1 MNHQPF
7 ENWILDEL
15 TRTPQEQNS
24 LDQHLK
30 ECPDCYRLQRSW
42 SKVQQQIVAAPRK
55 TAPASFMS
63 HWKSNFAARQK
74 EQERRQART
83 LLISLASGA
92 GAILI
97 ALAVIML
104 PDFSVISL
112 LVGFLTAV
120 VKLFSGLES
129 TWSMATNIFNSAPTI
144 TLVVTG
150 LMIAGWIS
158 LAAFAWGISIWRIT
172 TKGVKAK

>member
-15 TRTPQEQNS
+15 TLTPQEQSS
-24 LDQHLK
+24 LEQHVK

-55 TAPASFMS
+55 AAPASFMT
-63 HWKSNFAARQK
+63 HWKSNFAARQI

-97 ALAVIML
+97 ALTVILM
-104 PDFSVISL
+104 PEFSLISL
-112 LVGFLTAV
+112 LVGFLTTI
-120 VKLFSGLES
+120 VKLFSGIES
-129 TWSMATNIFNSAPTI
+129 TWSMVSNIVNSAPTV

>member
-15 TRTPQEQNS
+15 TLTPQEQSS
-24 LDQHLK
+24 LEQHLK
-30 ECPDCYRLQRSW
+30 DCPDCYRLQRSW
-42 SKVQQQIVAAPRK
+42 SKAQQHLITAPRK
-55 TAPASFMS
+55 TAPANFMT
-63 HWKSNFAARQK
+63 HWKSNFTARQK

-83 LLISLASGA
+83 LLISLGSGA
-92 GAILI
+92 VAITV
-97 ALAVIML
+97 ALTIVLL
-104 PDFSVISL
+104 PDFSLISL
-112 LVGFLTAV
+112 LVGFLTTI
-120 VKLFSGLES
+120 VKLFSGIES
-129 TWSMATNIFNSAPTI
+129 TWSMVRNIVNSAPTI
-144 TLVVTG
+144 TLVVSG